1 MTGSEHIDGLQA
13 KMADRKNRWKPPGTK
28 QTSRSRRGR
37 PAPRP
42 RSGPPRRIPSGSAAS
57 IRAES
62 CCSCH
67 RKAETSPCRTSID
80 HHSATI
86 AMVVRAGEPQHLPTQ
101 PEPLSA
107 AIWPTATARH
117 CGRFHVTAGTTAGVS
132 VIEPTGQQAITE
144 SDCRPTAFLVKR
156 RLSLNRRGLIAM
168 PVAWA
173 MACRLS
179 LLGSGSSSVRPG
191 MATRKRVHVLLAR
204 SSGGPILC
212 GCPCG

>member
-1 MTGSEHIDGLQA
+1 MTGSEQIDGLQA

-28 QTSRSRRGR
+28 RTSRSRRGR

-42 RSGPPRRIPSGSAAS
+42 KSGPPRRIPSGSAAS

-80 HHSATI
+80 YHSATI
-86 AMVVRAGEPQHLPTQ
+86 AMVVRAREPQHLPTQ

-132 VIEPTGQQAITE
+132 VIEPTGQQAIT
-144 SDCRPTAFLVKR
+144 
-156 RLSLNRRGLIAM
+156 
-168 PVAWA
+168 
-173 MACRLS
+173 
-179 LLGSGSSSVRPG
+179 
-191 MATRKRVHVLLAR
+191 RK
-204 SSGGPILC
+204 
-212 GCPCG
+212 